1 MVKMEKR
8 ENEVKE
14 TARLRMS
21 ERVVLLTLRAAN
33 VKVVDEATMIKELKT
48 GRMGERTGARHLI

>member
-1 MVKMEKR
+1 MEKR

-21 ERVVLLTLRAAN
+21 ERVVLLMLRAAN

-48 GRMGERTGARHLI
+48 GRMRERAEARHLM

>member
-1 MVKMEKR
+1 MKMEKR

-48 GRMGERTGARHLI
+48 GRMGERAEARHLM